1 MPIDATLRALA
12 DPNRRRVLEVL
23 KEGDMPVGEILQH
36 LDITGASLSHHL
48 NTLKQADLVSS
59 RRDGQ
64 QIIYSLNLSVFEE
77 MIGELSNL
85 LDS

>member
-1 MPIDATLRALA
+1 MPFGETMRALS
-12 DPNRRRVLEVL
+12 DPNRRKILTVL
-23 KEGDMPVGEILQH
+23 KRGDMPVGEILAH

-48 NTLKQADLVSS
+48 SALKRADLVSS

-77 MIGELSNL
+77 VIKEISKFIK
-85 LDS
+85 

>member
-1 MPIDATLRALA
+1 MPFGATLQALS
-12 DPNRRRVLEVL
+12 DENRRIILTVL
-23 KEGDMPVGEILQH
+23 KRGDMPVGEILRH

-48 NTLKQADLVSS
+48 SVLKAADLVSA

-77 MIGELSNL
+77 VIKELKTFL
-85 LDS
+85 